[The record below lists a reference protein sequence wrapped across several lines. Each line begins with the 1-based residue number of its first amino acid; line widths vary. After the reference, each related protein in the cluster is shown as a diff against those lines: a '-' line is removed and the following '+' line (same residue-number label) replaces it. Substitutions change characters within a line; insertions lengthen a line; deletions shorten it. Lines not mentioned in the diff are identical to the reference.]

1 MLRLTEWFRH
11 PVFKDRYGSIL
22 LRFISCTQFKCFFT
36 DVVNAR
42 DVMRN
47 IMIRDKRCI
56 VRMAFGAY
64 DISKECKESKTRGEH
79 HGNIPDF
86 F

>member
-1 MLRLTEWFRH
+1 
-11 PVFKDRYGSIL
+11 
-22 LRFISCTQFKCFFT
+22 
-36 DVVNAR
+36 
-42 DVMRN
+42 MRN